1 MGGKPRQS
9 NEDALRSLRDS
20 VAPHGVP
27 SGPAQHE
34 PRTKH
39 DKRIITVELREPAAD
54 EGWHWV
60 EIDGPLRGIVDAEF
74 LVGLTSL
81 HECDTLRLQIDVDK
95 NEFRIIQTVP
105 RSHKGL
111 SDKERRERIREIRK
125 LERPKVDKPIT
136 HLDAAPPPGLRRVI
150 GAVVAMI
157 DGDLITW
164 RAIDGGESAT
174 STSPRA
180 SELSSGDS
188 IKVVLQE
195 RDGKLEFIDFVAH
208 TLESRPTV
216 TEKPKLGEL
225 ALDAMYNLEAGDVVD
240 AWLSFD
246 GIPGVD
252 DAGREGKTRPA
263 IFVAKRGTRVLLR
276 GITDGE
282 NSYAKRLGTAA
293 IRDWRDA
300 GLKKPSV
307 VMAYDQEVDIAD
319 VWVRRGRLT
328 EFDRRHLRIG

>member
-1 MGGKPRQS
+1 
-9 NEDALRSLRDS
+9 
-20 VAPHGVP
+20 VP
-27 SGPAQHE
+27 SGPAGHE
-34 PRTKH
+34 PRVKH
-39 DKRIITVELREPAAD
+39 DKRIITVELREPAGD

-60 EIDGPLRGIVDAEF
+60 EVDGPLRGVVDSEF
-74 LVGLTSL
+74 LVGLPDL
-81 HECDTLRLQIDVDK
+81 HECDTLRLQVDVGAR
-95 NEFRIIQTVP
+95 EFRVIQTVP
-105 RSHKGL
+105 RSHKAL
-111 SDKERRERIREIRK
+111 TERQRRDRVREIRR
-125 LERPKVDKPIT
+125 LERPTTEKRIT

-150 GAVVAMI
+150 GATVELI
-157 DGDLITW
+157 DGQSITW
-164 RAIDGGESAT
+164 RAIDGTESTT
-174 STSPRA
+174 SSSPRA
-180 SELSSGDS
+180 GELSAGDR
-188 IKVVLQE
+188 IKVVQQE
-195 RDGKLEFIDFVAH
+195 RGGRLEFVDFVAH
-208 TLESRPTV
+208 TLEIRPPT

-263 IFVAKRGTRVLLR
+263 IFLAKRGTRVLLR

-293 IRDWRDA
+293 IRDWREA